1 MNADELKNTDELGR
15 FAASLFARETG
26 ADRSIMIG
34 GLGDDEMD
42 WTHTLTRRAALGLWY
57 DLTRLLFPDKSDEV
71 IAQVSTLRAMP
82 RVGTGPLDETAI
94 VLVTAVSDGSCLLEG
109 WSGASSWQLHLNV
122 YEIYRFWA
130 ALDSALYPSGW

>member
-1 MNADELKNTDELGR
+1 MNADELKNTDQLGR

-26 ADRSIMIG
+26 ADRSVMIG
-34 GLGDDEMD
+34 GLGDDEME
-42 WTHTLTRRAALGLWY
+42 WTHTLSRRAALGLWY

-82 RVGTGPLDETAI
+82 RVSTDPLGETA
-94 VLVTAVSDGSCLLEG
+94 LVFVTGLSDGGCQLEG
-109 WSGASSWQLHLNV
+109 WSGASSWLLVLNT
-122 YEIYRFWA
+122 YEVYRFWA